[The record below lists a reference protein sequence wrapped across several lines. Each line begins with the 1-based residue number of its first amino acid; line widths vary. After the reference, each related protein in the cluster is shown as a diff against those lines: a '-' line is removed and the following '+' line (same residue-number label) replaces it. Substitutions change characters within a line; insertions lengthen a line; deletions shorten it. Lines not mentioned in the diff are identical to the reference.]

1 MAPGN
6 IKKMELKLGRT
17 GIIIVVVG
25 MAALL
30 CSAFLL
36 GVVVGKNI
44 DTYPAKIASIHQ
56 KALALIWRPAKT
68 KATPDTFDIKPGE
81 GQPKA
86 GESLGLTFYN
96 DLTSKKGEVKDQ
108 PLTEKKM
115 VETPPPQTDFPQP
128 KREEKEIIGGTG
140 LEKQKQT
147 AAVNE
152 KAGDKNKRE
161 VKEVEKPVAASKQTF
176 IIQAASLKEKAKATK
191 ISKSIAALGFKSRVV
206 EIDIKGKGTWFR
218 VIVSGFDE
226 RAQAQ
231 AAADKISKKIKTN
244 CIIRRVEG
252 DEKKK

>member
-6 IKKMELKLGRT
+6 IKKMDLKLGRT

-44 DTYPAKIASIHQ
+44 DTYPEKIASIPH

-68 KATPDTFDIKPGE
+68 KATPDIVDNKPGE

-86 GESLGLTFYN
+86 GESLDLTFYN
-96 DLTSKKGEVKDQ
+96 TLTSKKGEVKDQ

-115 VETPPPQTDFPQP
+115 VETPPPQTDLPQP
-128 KREEKEIIGGTG
+128 KREEKESIGGTG
-140 LEKQKQT
+140 LETQGQT

-161 VKEVEKPVAASKQTF
+161 IKEVETPVAASKQTF
-176 IIQAASLKEKAKATK
+176 IIQVASLKEKANASQM
-191 ISKSIAALGFKSRVV
+191 SKSITALGFKSRVV

-218 VIVSGFDE
+218 VIVSGFAE

-231 AAADKISKKIKTN
+231 AAADKIAKKIKTN
-244 CIIRRVEG
+244 CIIRRA
-252 DEKKK
+252 DADIK

>member
-6 IKKMELKLGRT
+6 IKKIELKLGRT

-30 CSAFLL
+30 CSAFML

-44 DTYPAKIASIHQ
+44 DTYPEKIASIPQ
-56 KALALIWRPAKT
+56 KMLALIWRPAKI
-68 KATPDTFDIKPGE
+68 KATPDIVDNKPGE

-86 GESLGLTFYN
+86 GESLDLTFYN
-96 DLTSKKGEVKDQ
+96 NLTSKKGEVKDQ

-115 VETPPPQTDFPQP
+115 VETPPPQIDLSQAI
-128 KREEKEIIGGTG
+128 KEEKPSIVPTVAEI
-140 LEKQKQT
+140 KKQT
-147 AAVNE
+147 AAVDE
-152 KAGDKNKRE
+152 KTGDKNKRE
-161 VKEVEKPVAASKQTF
+161 VKEVAAPVAASKQTF
-176 IIQAASLKEKAKATK
+176 IIQAASLKEKAKASQM
-191 ISKSIAALGFKSRVV
+191 SKSIAALGFKSRVV

-231 AAADKISKKIKTN
+231 VAADKIAKKIKTK
-244 CIIRRVEG
+244 CIIRRV
-252 DEKKK
+252 DADKKKK